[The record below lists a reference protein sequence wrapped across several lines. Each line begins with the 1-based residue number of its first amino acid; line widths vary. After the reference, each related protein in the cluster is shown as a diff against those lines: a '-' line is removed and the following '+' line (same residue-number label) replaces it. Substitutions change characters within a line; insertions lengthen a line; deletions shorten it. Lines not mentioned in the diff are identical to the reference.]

1 MTGQDWIELGV
12 LIVCFFVAALA
23 SGTETALTSVGR
35 LRVRFL
41 AEQGSKS
48 ARVLQRLR
56 ADPNRFLST
65 VLFVNTLALILAS
78 TSTAL
83 LSDSFF
89 TAWGMPSPLKL
100 WFALLVSFVL
110 SVILLIAAEVTPKTL
125 AIAQAE
131 RLALFVAGPVDQLA
145 GFLGP
150 ILWAV
155 TLISRAITGGRAA
168 RAPYLTEEELVT
180 LLHVSEEQG
189 VIEEQEHQMI
199 HGIIEIGDKA
209 VREIIIPRTDII
221 AVERGAT
228 LKDII
233 KLFKEHRHTRMPVY
247 EHDIDHVVGL
257 IHTKDLLLFYTLAT
271 SQKFDMDKVL
281 RPIEFTPEQKKVDE
295 LLNEMRTKK
304 VHMMIVVD
312 EYGGTAG
319 LVTLEDLLEEIV
331 GEIRDEYDTAEQDQL
346 VILNDHEARV
356 DAGFPMEELNSRL
369 GLSIEESRDYD
380 SVGGYVHAML
390 GKIASGGDTFK
401 SGRARWTVEKV
412 KGRRIMSVRLTADRP
427 WPAEAL
433 VASGL
438 AHPAQSDARGHA
450 EAADR
455 FSEDALEDES
465 GHLS

>member
-1 MTGQDWIELGV
+1 MSGQETIELGV
-12 LIVCFFVAALA
+12 LIVCFVVAALA

-48 ARVLQRLR
+48 ARVLQKLR

-83 LSDSFF
+83 LSDAVF
-89 TAWGMPSPLKL
+89 TQWGVVPGLKL
-100 WFALLVSFVL
+100 WLALLVSVVL
-110 SVILLIAAEVTPKTL
+110 SVVLLIAAEVTPKTL
-125 AIAQAE
+125 AIAHAE
-131 RLALFVAGPVDQLA
+131 RVALFVAGPVDSLA

-155 TLISRAITGGRAA
+155 TFVSRTITGGRAA

-221 AVERGAT
+221 AVERGAG
-228 LKDII
+228 LRDII
-233 KLFKEHRHTRMPVY
+233 KLFKQYRHTRMPVY

-257 IHTKDLLLFYTLAT
+257 IHTKDLLLFYTLST
-271 SQKFDMDKVL
+271 SQKFEMDKVL

-331 GEIRDEYDTAEQDQL
+331 GEIRDEYDSAEQELL
-346 VILNDHEARV
+346 VVLDDHEARV
-356 DAGFPMEELNSRL
+356 DASFPLEELNERLRL
-369 GLSIEESRDYD
+369 GIEESGDYD
-380 SVGGYVHAML
+380 SVGGYVHATL
-390 GKIASGGDTFK
+390 GKLAVEGDSFK
-401 SGRARWTVEKV
+401 AGRAKWTVEKV
-412 KGRRIMSVRLTADRP
+412 TGRRIDTIRLTADQP
-427 WPAEAL
+427 WPADTLIQAGL
-433 VASGL
+433 V
-438 AHPAQSDARGHA
+438 HPPQ
-450 EAADR
+450 ADGPGTEEPER
-455 FSEDALEDES
+455 ET
-465 GHLS
+465 GHL